1 MKQQIPGYDLLKF
14 IMALFVVGIHANLAN
29 AINVYNPYIGG
40 VIGVLQELSVPGF
53 FVISSMLF
61 FRKCHKMGLNASGQY
76 YWKFAKRLALVYLFY
91 FILLSPVIIPNRGWL
106 QAGFP
111 NGLGLLVEDVLL
123 RYTYPGSW
131 FLSALI
137 VATTI
142 VYLLCKKINPW
153 ILLGCF
159 LALHLYIFNVDKLPA
174 FCHVFYDWYETHVRT
189 IKLSFPIALVW
200 VAMGA
205 CLASPKVLRS
215 LPDLKK
221 HTAIVWSVFVL
232 SFILEYF
239 HLLCINGLG
248 RILMVACLIVIFYN
262 MDLTPSPLYKK
273 LREYSIL
280 IFFWHFI
287 VLQIYKVIYHEAE
300 FQVFGIWLYP
310 MALIPVFIISSI
322 ILWLEDKRW
331 FGWLKYSH

>member
-1 MKQQIPGYDLLKF
+1 
-14 IMALFVVGIHANLAN
+14 
-29 AINVYNPYIGG
+29 
-40 VIGVLQELSVPGF
+40 
-53 FVISSMLF
+53 
-61 FRKCHKMGLNASGQY
+61 MGLNASGQY

-189 IKLSFPIALVW
+189 IMLSFPIALVW
-200 VAMGA
+200 IAMGA
-205 CLASPKVLRS
+205 CLAFPKVSRS

-221 HTAIVWSVFVL
+221 YTAIVWSVFVL

-287 VLQIYKVIYHEAE
+287 VLQIYKVICHDAE
-300 FQVFGIWLYP
+300 FQEFGIWLYP
-310 MALIPVFIISSI
+310 MTLVPVLIISSI
-322 ILWLEDKRW
+322 ILRLEEKRW

>member
-40 VIGVLQELSVPGF
+40 VIGVLQGLSVPGF

-61 FRKCHKMGLNASGQY
+61 FRKCYKMGLNASGQY

-189 IKLSFPIALVW
+189 IMLSFPIALVW

-262 MDLTPSPLYKK
+262 MDLTPSPLYKN
-273 LREYSIL
+273 YASI
-280 IFFWHFI
+280 
-287 VLQIYKVIYHEAE
+287 V
-300 FQVFGIWLYP
+300 
-310 MALIPVFIISSI
+310 S
-322 ILWLEDKRW
+322 
-331 FGWLKYSH
+331 